1 MEAGPTHVCLDQV
14 LFIVM
19 EWKLKC
25 QHFMMIRSARASTG
39 TEPCELKLGE
49 NVAAFLNNEEVK
61 TGAKIRPGESL
72 VHRSG
77 HDISKLYIILLYNS
91 LFNPI
96 I

>member
-1 MEAGPTHVCLDQV
+1 
-14 LFIVM
+14 
-19 EWKLKC
+19 
-25 QHFMMIRSARASTG
+25 MMIRSARASTG

-77 HDISKLYIILLYNS
+77 NDLVPS
-91 LFNPI
+91 L
-96 I
+96 

>member
-1 MEAGPTHVCLDQV
+1 
-14 LFIVM
+14 
-19 EWKLKC
+19 
-25 QHFMMIRSARASTG
+25 MMVRSARASTG

-77 HDISKLYIILLYNS
+77 HDLSS
-91 LFNPI
+91 LFI
-96 I
+96 M